1 MNQKKEE
8 ETEPKTEQDRVC
20 LSQQLMPTLSNS
32 YFLGFPKLRK
42 QPRPSAAQK
51 RRCKNRKRESWPFL
65 SRRPKFVSSFLLATW
80 NKKSKNQPSPCML
93 WPLFA
98 LKIPLS
104 RKHAQSV
111 SSHLSH
117 ISYLWTQWEDG
128 GYEIMTG
135 FLTFSPV
142 SPVEIFIKYI

>member
-1 MNQKKEE
+1 
-8 ETEPKTEQDRVC
+8 
-20 LSQQLMPTLSNS
+20 MPTLSNS

-42 QPRPSAAQK
+42 QPRHHLLL
-51 RRCKNRKRESWPFL
+51 RREDVKTEKAGLFHQVGAL
-65 SRRPKFVSSFLLATW
+65 SLSHHSFLPHGIKRA
-80 NKKSKNQPSPCML
+80 KISQVHVC
-93 WPLFA
+93 FGHYY

-117 ISYLWTQWEDG
+117 ISYLWTWWEDG